1 MWRLLGR
8 SVVEGLKGIFAHG
21 LMSLASM
28 GTVAISLLV
37 LALFLVLAA
46 NLAYVAD
53 VLEEQVEVVA
63 YCEPEFD
70 RQQWRDLLTDKLLE
84 IPGVAAVTFV
94 SREEALDRLREQ
106 FGSQADLLEGVED
119 DNPLR
124 DSVEISVSNPAE
136 IQNIVR
142 ETRQLESVE
151 DVVYQR
157 EVVERLYSLTEALR
171 SAGIVLVFLL
181 AAATFLLISNT
192 VRLTI
197 YARREQI
204 EIMKLVGATPAFI
217 WGPLVIE
224 GTVLGLLGAGLAGGV
239 IAWGYADLFAAVES
253 SLPFVPIVRPTPFLH
268 NLLQLL
274 LAVGGVLGMLSSCF
288 SVWRYVRL

>member
-1 MWRLLGR
+1 
-8 SVVEGLKGIFAHG
+8 
-21 LMSLASM
+21 
-28 GTVAISLLV
+28 
-37 LALFLVLAA
+37 
-46 NLAYVAD
+46 
-53 VLEEQVEVVA
+53 
-63 YCEPEFD
+63 
-70 RQQWRDLLTDKLLE
+70 
-84 IPGVAAVTFV
+84 
-94 SREEALDRLREQ
+94 
-106 FGSQADLLEGVED
+106 
-119 DNPLR
+119 
-124 DSVEISVSNPAE
+124 
-136 IQNIVR
+136 
-142 ETRQLESVE
+142 
-151 DVVYQR
+151 VVYQR

-171 SAGIVLVFLL
+171 TAGIVLVFLL